1 MAPRKSNGSSGKRT
15 RPQLMDACVVESQ
28 DIGVFGVINAP
39 QKDNNSVND
48 MPPPQKKAR
57 VEATENNEQEV
68 PTPAPIS
75 EVNSPSISSNEGS
88 SNNARLMRPL
98 EATNKAVSMSVQF
111 LAEKVKAAFDD
122 KKRKSLPTKSED
134 NMSAEILTAIKN
146 VLSDDA
152 FLKALESRVRE
163 QAKTAR
169 VAIHAYDAAK
179 TARVQLSEEA
189 KKYRTSILRF
199 KPTLAVGMGTVTML
213 LEKFPMPNSLTVS
226 DKAALM
232 TMINRWASA

>member
-15 RPQLMDACVVESQ
+15 RPQLMDACVVRSQ
-28 DIGVFGVINAP
+28 DIGVFGVIDAP
-39 QKDNNSVND
+39 QKDNNSVNV
-48 MPPPQKKAR
+48 PQKKAR
-57 VEATENNEQEV
+57 VEAAPPNEQEV
-68 PTPAPIS
+68 PIPAPIS

-111 LAEKVKAAFDD
+111 LAEKVKAKFNEE
-122 KKRKSLPTKSED
+122 KRKSLPTKSED
-134 NMSAEILTAIKN
+134 NMSHAIMEAISS
-146 VLSDDA
+146 VIFSDSFRTELSRKVD
-152 FLKALESRVRE
+152 E
-163 QAKTAR
+163 QAKFACA
-169 VAIHAYDAAK
+169 AIHAYEAAK
-179 TARVQLSEEA
+179 TARVQLSEDA

-199 KPTLAVGMGTVTML
+199 KPTLAVGMGTVEML

>member
-1 MAPRKSNGSSGKRT
+1 
-15 RPQLMDACVVESQ
+15 
-28 DIGVFGVINAP
+28 
-39 QKDNNSVND
+39 
-48 MPPPQKKAR
+48 
-57 VEATENNEQEV
+57 
-68 PTPAPIS
+68 
-75 EVNSPSISSNEGS
+75 
-88 SNNARLMRPL
+88 
-98 EATNKAVSMSVQF
+98 MSVQF

-163 QAKTAR
+163 QAKKAR